1 MLLLKISLLSYC
13 SFFVLFTFIL
23 ILFNFSPRKD
33 THQTQTVKITLVLH
47 CFNHLYFLD
56 GWNEKIQ
63 RKIFYYTFYIMLIK
77 NQGLFRFQ
85 RLEPPESQTDYLRA
99 KWKNKKVLYWK
110 QNISKHFSYSQKLEQ
125 PTDELL
131 SEKPLSWNL
140 SQFCWICTNHTMY
153 FLKET
158 KR

>member
-13 SFFVLFTFIL
+13 SFFVFFSFIL

-56 GWNEKIQ
+56 EWNEKIQ

-110 QNISKHFSYSQKLEQ
+110 QNFKTFFLFSKARTTNWWIVIWETLIVKFIPILLNLYKSY
-125 PTDELL
+125 
-131 SEKPLSWNL
+131 NV
-140 SQFCWICTNHTMY
+140 
-153 FLKET
+153 FLK
-158 KR
+158 RN